1 MEEKKELFVF
11 VLEDSFFS
19 KACEIIFISG
29 ILSFFFLTGRQKN
42 EEEEEE
48 EEEGGSF
55 CIFFDATRLFFCVI
69 YS

>member
-19 KACEIIFISG
+19 KACEIIFISKG

-42 EEEEEE
+42 EEEE